1 MVNKIKLK
9 ACPFCATRAIW
20 YKGDKN
26 TRMPDRVQ
34 CLGCCVEIEGD
45 YEPMS
50 AIDSWN
56 SRASDHYI
64 SQNDYFIDIGSENL

>member
-50 AIDSWN
+50 AKTKLIRSLTLAGLQ
-56 SRASDHYI
+56 SQFI
-64 SQNDYFIDIGSENL
+64 STTIKDK